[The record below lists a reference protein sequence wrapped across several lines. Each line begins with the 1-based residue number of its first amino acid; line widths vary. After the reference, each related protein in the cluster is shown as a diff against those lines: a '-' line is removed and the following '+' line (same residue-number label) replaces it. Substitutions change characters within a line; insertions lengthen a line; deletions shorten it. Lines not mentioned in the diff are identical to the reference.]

1 MPTVRSWE
9 EEEGAGRLRVETAGE
24 EDDAALTLGAK
35 LRVC

>member
-1 MPTVRSWE
+1 MPTVRSW

-24 EDDAALTLGAK
+24 DDAPILGLK